1 MTTLIHF
8 QMKASI
14 NAIMD
19 KLANKLNNSMF
30 VNINLN
36 TFDECLISCKGR
48 ALTLFK
54 ILAQK

>member
-48 ALTLFK
+48 A
-54 ILAQK
+54 